1 MPFAGRGKRWRP
13 PLKSEAAYFERLKS
27 LNFEEKAA
35 FFRLDLERAKFLAAC
50 PHGEYARLE
59 SNRTQVIP
67 YDPAIQIKEAF
78 RLGIGLSDTA
88 QMMEMTETEVMSY
101 RLPFPAKSKLPKGT
115 NSSQYN
121 LMPQYEI
128 NPDVCFR

>member
-1 MPFAGRGKRWRP
+1 MPFAGRGNRWLLS
-13 PLKSEAAYFERLKS
+13 LKSEAAYFKRLQS

-35 FFRLDLERAKFLAAC
+35 FFRLDIERARFLAAC

-67 YDPAIQIKEAF
+67 YDPAVQIKEAF

-88 QMMEMTETEVMSY
+88 QMMEMTEAEVMSY
-101 RLPFPAKSKLPKGT
+101 GLPFPAKSRQLKGT
-115 NSSQYN
+115 NSGQYN
-121 LMPQYEI
+121 LLTPYEI
-128 NPDVCFR
+128 DPDVCFR